1 MTGAGPAFQVRIWGE
16 MRLLE
21 DGKVVGGE
29 RRTTTCGRTTSGR
42 RTAADEALASA
53 RG

>member
-21 DGKVVGGE
+21 DGKVVGGGKTHYDV
-29 RRTTTCGRTTSGR
+29 RAHDQRPP
-42 RTAADEALASA
+42 D
-53 RG
+53 RGG